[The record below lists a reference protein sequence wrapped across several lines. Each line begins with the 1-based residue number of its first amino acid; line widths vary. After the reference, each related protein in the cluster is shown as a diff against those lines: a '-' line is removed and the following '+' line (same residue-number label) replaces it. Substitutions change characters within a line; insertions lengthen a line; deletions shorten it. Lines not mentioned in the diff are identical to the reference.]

1 MMAVLGLNVKMN
13 SGEMLAFHQDYDLIA
28 YLCLGGELDFGTDQ
42 PFHSDTWHLTDRWPE
57 ERVWGRGGFR
67 VGTC

>member
-28 YLCLGGELDFGTDQ
+28 YLCLGGELDFDTDQ
-42 PFHSDTWHLTDRWPE
+42 PLPF
-57 ERVWGRGGFR
+57 
-67 VGTC
+67 